1 MNDKTENRKMIAAAV
16 LAIAVIGFL
25 SYFEGVLEPSYWYKS
40 LVKALCFSS
49 AVLIYCRLYKEN
61 ILRVLHIK
69 KKLPSKKLLI
79 LMCLVYLGIICA
91 YLILRNQ
98 IDLSSIRESLLN
110 KEGLTKENFV
120 FIFSYIII
128 VNSFLEE
135 GFFRGFLYH
144 VFADNG
150 KKAAGML
157 FGSFLFAI
165 YHIGIVST
173 WFHPLILILCIAG
186 LMGAGI
192 FLQLICEREDNLLAS
207 WIVHGFANLAINTI
221 GVFMLFM

>member
-1 MNDKTENRKMIAAAV
+1 MSERSRKMITAAV
-16 LAIAVIGFL
+16 LAIFTIGFL
-25 SYFEGVLEPSYWYKS
+25 SYFDGVLKPSYWYKS
-40 LVKALCFSS
+40 LVKGALFSTV
-49 AVLIYCRLYKEN
+49 VLLYCRIFQDDL
-61 ILRVLHIK
+61 IRVLHIR
-69 KKLPSKKLLI
+69 KKLPSGKLLI
-79 LMCLVYLGIICA
+79 FMFLVYAGIICA
-91 YLILRNQ
+91 YLILKDQ
-98 IDLSSIRESLLN
+98 IDLSGIRESLLN
-110 KEGLTKENFV
+110 KEGLTKKNFP

-144 VFADNG
+144 AFADNG
-150 KKAAGML
+150 RKVTGML
-157 FGSFLFAI
+157 VSSFLFAI
-165 YHIGIVST
+165 YHLGIVAT
-173 WFHPLILILCIAG
+173 WFHPLILLLCIAG

>member
-135 GFFRGFLYH
+135 GFFRGFLYYA
-144 VFADNG
+144 FADNR

>member
-1 MNDKTENRKMIAAAV
+1 MIAAAV

-25 SYFEGVLEPSYWYKS
+25 SYFEGALRPSYWYKS
-40 LVKALCFSS
+40 LVKAFCFLS
-49 AVLIYCRLYKEN
+49 AVLIWCRLYREDLKEA
-61 ILRVLHIK
+61 LHIR
-69 KKLPSKKLLI
+69 KKLPSKKLLVF
-79 LMCLVYLGIICA
+79 MFLVYLGIIAA
-91 YLILRNQ
+91 YVILRDQ
-98 IDLSSIRESLLN
+98 IDLSGIRESLLN
-110 KEGLTKENFV
+110 KEGLTKKNFI

-144 VFADNG
+144 AFADNG
-150 KKAAGML
+150 KKTTGML
-157 FGSFLFAI
+157 LSSFLFAV
-165 YHIGIVST
+165 YHLGIVAT
-173 WFHPLILILCIAG
+173 WFHPLILLLCIAG

>member
-1 MNDKTENRKMIAAAV
+1 MFTAAV
-16 LAIAVIGFL
+16 LAILVTGFL
-25 SYFEGVLEPSYWYKS
+25 SYFEGVLQPSYWTKS
-40 LVKALCFSS
+40 FVKAACFSVV
-49 AVLIYCRLYKEN
+49 ALFYCRLYREGLLK
-61 ILRVLHIK
+61 VLHIK
-69 KKLPSKKLLI
+69 RKLPSKKLLI
-79 LMCLVYLGIICA
+79 FMCFVYLGIIAA
-91 YLILRNQ
+91 YLLLKDQ
-98 IDLSSIRESLLN
+98 IDLTSIRKSLLN

-144 VFADNG
+144 AFADNG
-150 KKAAGML
+150 KKTAGML
-157 FGSFLFAI
+157 LSSFLFAV
-165 YHIGIVST
+165 YHLGIVAT
-173 WFHPLILILCIAG
+173 WFHPLILLLCITG

-221 GVFMLFM
+221 GIFMLYM